1 MNERICKKM
10 RKICK
15 YGFGKN
21 NKEFIVFLKKNT
33 KSRVT

>member
-1 MNERICKKM
+1 M

-21 NKEFIVFLKKNT
+21 NKEFTVFLKKIQ
-33 KSRVT
+33 KVELHK

>member
-1 MNERICKKM
+1 MPICKKM

-21 NKEFIVFLKKNT
+21 NKEFIVFQKKIQ
-33 KSRVT
+33 KVELHI